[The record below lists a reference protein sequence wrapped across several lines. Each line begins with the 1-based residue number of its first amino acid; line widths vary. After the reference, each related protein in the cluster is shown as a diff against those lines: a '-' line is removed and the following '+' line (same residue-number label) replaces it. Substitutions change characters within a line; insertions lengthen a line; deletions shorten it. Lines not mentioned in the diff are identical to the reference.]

1 MDGMRGRTT
10 VTRVNRCFAF
20 LDLCAFTD
28 FVDSHGDDAAVAEL
42 TILRATVR
50 EVAPLCGVRVDKWL
64 GDGVMLV
71 GVEAEPLVGAVVAI
85 EHRFRAAHA
94 RLALRG
100 GIAAGDVILLEG
112 DDYVGRAV
120 NLAARLADV
129 AGPHQILAADD
140 PHLELPA
147 WVDAAPAGSLE
158 VKGFAE
164 VVPVASLAA
173 ARSPRTGA
181 LVLPGPWSSVI
192 EGLLKPLRGKSRVSG
207 DRGDELHGPA

>member
-1 MDGMRGRTT
+1 MGAMRGRAT

-71 GVEAEPLVGAVVAI
+71 GVEAEPVVAAVVAI

-140 PHLELPA
+140 AQLELPA

-173 ARSPRTGA
+173 ARAPRTGA
-181 LVLPGPWSSVI
+181 LVVPGPVGSAL
-192 EGLLKPLRGKSRVSG
+192 EGPLKPLRGKSRVAG